1 MVSVKNIQKNV
12 RMVYEWPQIRYPC
25 QNIKILLNMT
35 TGYWIS
41 PRKNVPKKLSCR
53 CQFLSFPITDD
64 KSTILLIVYMSVVQS
79 YKSERYWNGKKEAS
93 LKIRY
98 KKIAFQLS
106 TVFFMYQKLFCKW
119 NVLIKKLELG
129 KLHFIFKPTRLS
141 GAVVFKMTD
150 WEHFFKERPEFQIKI
165 MVKLWSFVNSR
176 LQER

>member
-1 MVSVKNIQKNV
+1 
-12 RMVYEWPQIRYPC
+12 
-25 QNIKILLNMT
+25 MT

-41 PRKNVPKKLSCR
+41 PRKNVPKKTFMSMPIFKVSYNGRQIYNFTNCIWVSC
-53 CQFLSFPITDD
+53 S
-64 KSTILLIVYMSVVQS
+64 LINQ
-79 YKSERYWNGKKEAS
+79 NGIKMEKKR
-93 LKIRY
+93 LDWKFRY

-150 WEHFFKERPEFQIKI
+150 WEHFFKELPEFQIKI